1 MHVTPTRQ
9 FPPLAQSLGSAER
22 SMRALLDQHLRAASV
37 SFPEW
42 TALVFTSTAAITLQQ
57 VARRQVDG
65 HVVASAVET
74 QRVINRMVA
83 SGLLSFDGAD
93 VLLHTVSGA
102 ALFQGLSAKVKD
114 TAQSIFS
121 SLPPSDLEATHRTLL
136 EISRRATALL
146 AQGGLSG
153 NR

>member
-1 MHVTPTRQ
+1 MHATPPRQ
-9 FPPLAQSLGSAER
+9 FPPIAQSLGSAER
-22 SMRALLDQHLRAASV
+22 AMRALLDQHIRSASV

-42 TALVFTSTAAITLQQ
+42 TALVFTSNGATTLQQ
-57 VARRQVDG
+57 ITHRQVDG
-65 HVVASAVET
+65 HVVASAAET
-74 QRVINRMVA
+74 QRVIDRMVA
-83 SGLLSFDGAD
+83 SGLLSFDGAG

-114 TAQSIFS
+114 TTQSIFS

-136 EISRRATALL
+136 EISRQATALL
-146 AQGGLSG
+146 AQGGHNG